1 MFSFEVIK
9 KDKKTTARLGI
20 LKTPHGIIHTPNI
33 AIVATKGSIRGLG
46 FDLAKKFGAE
56 IFMINT
62 FHFFHNDRYKIVQK
76 FGGLHK
82 FLDVDYPL
90 MTDSGGFQVFSLGFG
105 IEHGVGKVADIFP
118 LETRINADLNA
129 DKRGLNNTRINADN
143 GLPGFKPDISENSSG
158 LKPDISG
165 NHSSKLSGKYP
176 GNSSERHPGNNQ
188 RKSTVKIYEE
198 GVEFI
203 SPYDGKKLFL
213 SPELSIKI
221 QKILKADIIF
231 SFDEC
236 TSPLSSYEYTKVAMK
251 RTHRW
256 ALRCLE
262 EFYKTRINTDLKRIN
277 TDKNFEPRIN
287 TDSNADKRG
296 YNFSTRIHADL
307 TRINVD
313 KTRIRH
319 ELNELDTNKFEK
331 NSCNNIR
338 DKFVDKN
345 IKSLRESALDQVMF
359 GIVQGGEYEDLRKES
374 AKFINSLP
382 FFGFGIGGSL
392 GKSKKDI
399 IKVLNWTIPLLDE
412 NKPRHLLGIGE
423 VDDIF
428 NSIEQGVDLFDCV
441 IPTRWARHG
450 AGFTFKGRINLKL
463 KSNKYLND
471 KKPIDLECKC
481 RVCQKFSRAYISHLL
496 KENEIYGIM
505 LLTEHNVFWILNLF
519 KEIRKAIK
527 ENKFLD
533 LKRKIL
539 KYW

>member
-1 MFSFEVIK
+1 MFSFKIIK
-9 KDKKTTARLGI
+9 KDKETKARLGI

-33 AIVATKGSIRGLG
+33 AIVATKGSIRGLS

-62 FHFFHNDRYKIVQK
+62 FHFFHNDRYKTVEK

-82 FLDVDYPL
+82 FLNINYPL

-105 IEHGVGKVADIFP
+105 LEHGVGKVADIFP
-118 LETRINADLNA
+118 LETRNQNQPLDVV
-129 DKRGLNNTRINADN
+129 R
-143 GLPGFKPDISENSSG
+143 PDIN
-158 LKPDISG
+158 
-165 NHSSKLSGKYP
+165 
-176 GNSSERHPGNNQ
+176 
-188 RKSTVKIYEE
+188 KSLVKIFED

-231 SFDEC
+231 AFDEC
-236 TSPLSSYEYTKVAMK
+236 TSPLSSYEYTKQAME

-262 EFYKTRINTDLKRIN
+262 EFKGT
-277 TDKNFEPRIN
+277 KN
-287 TDSNADKRG
+287 
-296 YNFSTRIHADL
+296 
-307 TRINVD
+307 
-313 KTRIRH
+313 
-319 ELNELDTNKFEK
+319 
-331 NSCNNIR
+331 
-338 DKFVDKN
+338 
-345 IKSLRESALDQVMF
+345 QVMF
-359 GIVQGGEYEDLRKES
+359 GIVQGGEYENLRKES

-412 NKPRHLLGIGE
+412 NKPKHLLGIGE

-428 NSIEQGVDLFDCV
+428 NAVEKGIDLFDCV

-450 AGFTFKGRINLKL
+450 TGFTFKGRINLK
-463 KSNKYLND
+463 SSKYLND

-481 RVCQKFSRAYISHLL
+481 TVCKKFSRAYISHLL

>member
-1 MFSFEVIK
+1 MFSFKIIK
-9 KDKKTTARLGI
+9 KDKNTRARLGI

-33 AIVATKGSIRGLG
+33 AIVATKGSIRGIS
-46 FDLAKKFGAE
+46 FDLARKFGGE

-62 FHFFHNDRYKIVQK
+62 FHFFHNDRYKIVEK

-82 FLDVDYPL
+82 FLNINYPL

-105 IEHGVGKVADIFP
+105 LEHGVGKVADIFP
-118 LETRINADLNA
+118 LEAR
-129 DKRGLNNTRINADN
+129 
-143 GLPGFKPDISENSSG
+143 
-158 LKPDISG
+158 
-165 NHSSKLSGKYP
+165 NHNKSLGVARPKGK
-176 GNSSERHPGNNQ
+176 SL
-188 RKSTVKIYEE
+188 VKIFEE
-198 GVEFI
+198 GVEFV

-231 SFDEC
+231 AFDEC
-236 TSPLSSYEYTKVAMK
+236 TSPLSSYEYTKQAMK

-262 EFYKTRINTDLKRIN
+262 EFKGT
-277 TDKNFEPRIN
+277 KN
-287 TDSNADKRG
+287 
-296 YNFSTRIHADL
+296 
-307 TRINVD
+307 
-313 KTRIRH
+313 
-319 ELNELDTNKFEK
+319 
-331 NSCNNIR
+331 
-338 DKFVDKN
+338 
-345 IKSLRESALDQVMF
+345 QVIF

-374 AKFINSLP
+374 AQFINSLP

-428 NSIEQGVDLFDCV
+428 HSIEQGIDLFDCI

-450 AGFTFKGRINLKL
+450 TGFTYKGRINLK
-463 KSNKYLND
+463 SSKYITD
-471 KKPIDLECKC
+471 KKPIDPECKC
-481 RVCQKFSRAYISHLL
+481 NVCQKYSRAYICHLL
-496 KENEIYGIM
+496 KEKEIYGII

-519 KEIRKAIK
+519 KEIRKA
-527 ENKFLD
+527 
-533 LKRKIL
+533 LKNNQFQQLKKRLL

>member
-1 MFSFEVIK
+1 MFDFKITK
-9 KDKKTTARLGI
+9 KDKETKARLGI
-20 LKTPHGIIHTPNI
+20 LKTPHGVIHTPNI
-33 AIVATKGSIRGLG
+33 AIVATKGSIRGLS
-46 FDLAKKFGAE
+46 FERAKKFGAE

-62 FHFFHNDRYKIVQK
+62 FHFFHNERYKTVEK

-82 FLDVDYPL
+82 FLNINYPL

-105 IEHGVGKVADIFP
+105 MEHGVGKVADIFP
-118 LETRINADLNA
+118 LERKTSNEHRYDAV
-129 DKRGLNNTRINADN
+129 RH
-143 GLPGFKPDISENSSG
+143 E
-158 LKPDISG
+158 LKS
-165 NHSSKLSGKYP
+165 
-176 GNSSERHPGNNQ
+176 NQ
-188 RKSTVKIYEE
+188 KSLVKIYEE

-231 SFDEC
+231 AFDEC
-236 TSPLSSYEYTKVAMK
+236 TSPLSSYEYTKTAMK

-256 ALRCLE
+256 AIRCLE
-262 EFYKTRINTDLKRIN
+262 EFYKTRNYANLERTYAKR
-277 TDKNFEPRIN
+277 
-287 TDSNADKRG
+287 
-296 YNFSTRIHADL
+296 
-307 TRINVD
+307 
-313 KTRIRH
+313 
-319 ELNELDTNKFEK
+319 EK
-331 NSCNNIR
+331 
-338 DKFVDKN
+338 
-345 IKSLRESALDQVMF
+345 LDQVMF

-399 IKVLNWTIPLLDE
+399 IKVLNWTIPSLDE

-428 NSIEQGVDLFDCV
+428 NSIENGIDLFDCV

-450 AGFTFKGRINLKL
+450 AGFTYKGRINLK
-463 KSNKYLND
+463 SSKYLSD
-471 KKPIDLECKC
+471 KKPVDPECKC
-481 RVCQKFSRAYISHLL
+481 PVCQKFSRAYISHLL

-505 LLTEHNVFWILNLF
+505 LLTQHNVFWILDLF
-519 KEIRKAIK
+519 KKIRKSIK

>member
-1 MFSFEVIK
+1 MFNFKIIK
-9 KDKKTTARLGI
+9 KDKNTKARLGI

-33 AIVATKGSIRGLG
+33 AIVATKGSIRGLS

-62 FHFFHNDRYKIVQK
+62 FHFFHNERYKIVQK

-82 FLDVDYPL
+82 FLNVNYTL

-105 IEHGVGKVADIFP
+105 LEHGVGKVADIFP
-118 LETRINADLNA
+118 LETRINADFNT

-143 GLPGFKPDISENSSG
+143 GLPGFKPNKLPR
-158 LKPDISG
+158 LKPDIFG

-176 GNSSERHPGNNQ
+176 SNSSGRHPGSNQ
-188 RKSTVKIYEE
+188 RKSAVKIFEE

-203 SPYDGKKLFL
+203 SPYNGKKLFL
-213 SPELSIKI
+213 TPELSIKI

-231 SFDEC
+231 AFDEC
-236 TSPLSSYEYTKVAMK
+236 TSPLSGYEYTKLAMK
-251 RTHRW
+251 RTHSW
-256 ALRCLE
+256 ELRCLE
-262 EFYKTRINTDLKRIN
+262 EFYRTRT
-277 TDKNFEPRIN
+277 
-287 TDSNADKRG
+287 S
-296 YNFSTRIHADL
+296 ADL
-307 TRINVD
+307 TRNNADRNNLPGYQPDMSPGLEPDISG
-313 KTRIRH
+313 KH
-319 ELNELDTNKFEK
+319 PGSLSGKHPGK
-331 NSCNNIR
+331 NT
-338 DKFVDKN
+338 
-345 IKSLRESALDQVMF
+345 KSLRGPALDQVMF

-399 IKVLNWTIPLLDE
+399 IKVLNWTLPLLDE
-412 NKPRHLLGIGE
+412 NKPKHLLGIGE

-428 NSIEQGVDLFDCV
+428 NAVEKGIDLFDCV

-450 AGFTFKGRINLKL
+450 AGFTFKGRINLK
-463 KSNKYLND
+463 SSKYLND

-481 RVCQKFSRAYISHLL
+481 KVCKKFSKSYISHLL

-527 ENKFLD
+527 ENRFLD

>member
-1 MFSFEVIK
+1 MFSFKIIK
-9 KDKKTTARLGI
+9 KDKNTRARLGI

-33 AIVATKGSIRGLG
+33 AIVATKGSIRGIS
-46 FDLAKKFGAE
+46 FDLAKKFGGE

-62 FHFFHNDRYKIVQK
+62 FHFFHNDRYKIVEK

-82 FLDVDYPL
+82 FLNINYPL

-105 IEHGVGKVADIFP
+105 LEHGVGKVADIFP
-118 LETRINADLNA
+118 LEARNQNQSLDVARP
-129 DKRGLNNTRINADN
+129 K
-143 GLPGFKPDISENSSG
+143 
-158 LKPDISG
+158 
-165 NHSSKLSGKYP
+165 GK
-176 GNSSERHPGNNQ
+176 SL
-188 RKSTVKIYEE
+188 VKIFEE

-231 SFDEC
+231 AFDEC
-236 TSPLSSYEYTKVAMK
+236 TSPLSSYEYTKQAMK

-262 EFYKTRINTDLKRIN
+262 EFKGT
-277 TDKNFEPRIN
+277 KN
-287 TDSNADKRG
+287 
-296 YNFSTRIHADL
+296 
-307 TRINVD
+307 
-313 KTRIRH
+313 
-319 ELNELDTNKFEK
+319 
-331 NSCNNIR
+331 
-338 DKFVDKN
+338 
-345 IKSLRESALDQVMF
+345 QVMF

-374 AKFINSLP
+374 AQFINSLP
-382 FFGFGIGGSL
+382 FFGFGIGGIL

-423 VDDIF
+423 IDDIF
-428 NSIEQGVDLFDCV
+428 HSIEQGIDLFDCI

-450 AGFTFKGRINLKL
+450 TGFTSKGRINLK
-463 KSNKYLND
+463 SSKYITD
-471 KKPIDLECKC
+471 KKPIDPECKC
-481 RVCQKFSRAYISHLL
+481 NVCQKYSRAYVCHLL
-496 KENEIYGIM
+496 KEKEIYGII

-519 KEIRKAIK
+519 KEIRKA
-527 ENKFLD
+527 
-533 LKRKIL
+533 LKNDQFQQLKKRLL

>member
-1 MFSFEVIK
+1 MFNFKIIK
-9 KDKKTTARLGI
+9 KDKNTKARLGI

-33 AIVATKGSIRGLG
+33 SIVATKGSIRGLS

-62 FHFFHNDRYKIVQK
+62 FHFFRNERYKIVQK

-82 FLDVDYPL
+82 FLNINYPL
-90 MTDSGGFQVFSLGFG
+90 MTDSGGFQIFSLGFG
-105 IEHGVGKVADIFP
+105 LEHGVGKVADIFP
-118 LETRINADLNA
+118 LEVRDQDQSL
-129 DKRGLNNTRINADN
+129 
-143 GLPGFKPDISENSSG
+143 DIVRT
-158 LKPDISG
+158 K
-165 NHSSKLSGKYP
+165 GK
-176 GNSSERHPGNNQ
+176 SL
-188 RKSTVKIYEE
+188 VKIYEE

-231 SFDEC
+231 AFDEC
-236 TSPLSSYEYTKVAMK
+236 TSPLSSYEYTKQAME

-262 EFYKTRINTDLKRIN
+262 EFKGT
-277 TDKNFEPRIN
+277 KN
-287 TDSNADKRG
+287 
-296 YNFSTRIHADL
+296 
-307 TRINVD
+307 
-313 KTRIRH
+313 
-319 ELNELDTNKFEK
+319 
-331 NSCNNIR
+331 
-338 DKFVDKN
+338 
-345 IKSLRESALDQVMF
+345 QVMF
-359 GIVQGGEYEDLRKES
+359 GIIQGGEYEDLRKES
-374 AKFINSLP
+374 VKFINSLP

-399 IKVLNWTIPLLDE
+399 IKVLNWTIPLLDK

-428 NSIEQGVDLFDCV
+428 HSIEQGIDLFDCV

-450 AGFTFKGRINLKL
+450 TGFTFKGRINLK
-463 KSNKYLND
+463 SSKYLND

-481 RVCQKFSRAYISHLL
+481 TVCKKFSRAYISHLL
-496 KENEIYGIM
+496 KENEIYGMM

>member
-1 MFSFEVIK
+1 MRIIELNKKMFSFKIIK
-9 KDKKTTARLGI
+9 KDKNTKARLGI

-33 AIVATKGSIRGLG
+33 AIVATKGSIRGIS
-46 FDLAKKFGAE
+46 FDLAKKFGGE

-62 FHFFHNDRYKIVQK
+62 FHFFHNDRYKIVEK

-82 FLDVDYPL
+82 FLNINYPL

-105 IEHGVGKVADIFP
+105 LEHGVGKVADIFP
-118 LETRINADLNA
+118 LEA
-129 DKRGLNNTRINADN
+129 RINADN
-143 GLPGFKPDISENSSG
+143 NNTNKSRIKRINHELNNNEFEINSS
-158 LKPDISG
+158 PFV
-165 NHSSKLSGKYP
+165 N
-176 GNSSERHPGNNQ
+176 NSYNNIRNKFAKKNQ
-188 RKSTVKIYEE
+188 KSLVKIFEE

-203 SPYDGKKLFL
+203 SPYDGKNLFL

-231 SFDEC
+231 AFDEC
-236 TSPLSSYEYTKVAMK
+236 TSPLSSYEYTKQAMK

-262 EFYKTRINTDLKRIN
+262 EFKGT
-277 TDKNFEPRIN
+277 KN
-287 TDSNADKRG
+287 
-296 YNFSTRIHADL
+296 
-307 TRINVD
+307 
-313 KTRIRH
+313 
-319 ELNELDTNKFEK
+319 
-331 NSCNNIR
+331 
-338 DKFVDKN
+338 
-345 IKSLRESALDQVMF
+345 QVMF

-423 VDDIF
+423 IDDIF
-428 NSIEQGVDLFDCV
+428 HSIEQGIDLFDCI

-450 AGFTFKGRINLKL
+450 TGFTSKGRINLK
-463 KSNKYLND
+463 SSKYITD
-471 KKPIDLECKC
+471 KKPIDPECKC
-481 RVCQKFSRAYISHLL
+481 NVCQKYSRAYICHLL
-496 KENEIYGIM
+496 KEKEIYGII

-519 KEIRKAIK
+519 KEIRKA
-527 ENKFLD
+527 
-533 LKRKIL
+533 LKNDQFQQLKKRLL

>member
-1 MFSFEVIK
+1 MFSFKIIK
-9 KDKKTTARLGI
+9 KDKNTRARLGI

-33 AIVATKGSIRGLG
+33 AIVATKGSIRGIS
-46 FDLAKKFGAE
+46 FDLARKFGGE

-62 FHFFHNDRYKIVQK
+62 FHFFHNDRYKIVEK

-82 FLDVDYPL
+82 FLNINYPL

-105 IEHGVGKVADIFP
+105 LEHGVGKVADIFP
-118 LETRINADLNA
+118 LEAR
-129 DKRGLNNTRINADN
+129 
-143 GLPGFKPDISENSSG
+143 
-158 LKPDISG
+158 
-165 NHSSKLSGKYP
+165 NHNKSLGVARPKGK
-176 GNSSERHPGNNQ
+176 SL
-188 RKSTVKIYEE
+188 VKIFEE
-198 GVEFI
+198 GVEFV

-231 SFDEC
+231 AFDEC
-236 TSPLSSYEYTKVAMK
+236 TSPLSSYEYTKQAMK

-262 EFYKTRINTDLKRIN
+262 EFKGT
-277 TDKNFEPRIN
+277 KN
-287 TDSNADKRG
+287 
-296 YNFSTRIHADL
+296 
-307 TRINVD
+307 
-313 KTRIRH
+313 
-319 ELNELDTNKFEK
+319 
-331 NSCNNIR
+331 
-338 DKFVDKN
+338 
-345 IKSLRESALDQVMF
+345 QVMF

-374 AKFINSLP
+374 AQFINSLP

-399 IKVLNWTIPLLDE
+399 IKVLIWTIPLLDE

-428 NSIEQGVDLFDCV
+428 HSIEQGIDLFDCI

-450 AGFTFKGRINLKL
+450 TGFTYKGRINLK
-463 KSNKYLND
+463 SSKYITD
-471 KKPIDLECKC
+471 KKPIDPECKC
-481 RVCQKFSRAYISHLL
+481 NVCQKYSRAYICHLL
-496 KENEIYGIM
+496 KEKEIYGII

-519 KEIRKAIK
+519 KEIRKA
-527 ENKFLD
+527 
-533 LKRKIL
+533 LKNNQFQQLKKRLL

>member
-1 MFSFEVIK
+1 MFNFKIIK
-9 KDKKTTARLGI
+9 KDKNTRARLGI

-33 AIVATKGSIRGLG
+33 AIVATKGSIRGIS
-46 FDLAKKFGAE
+46 FDLAKKFGGE

-62 FHFFHNDRYKIVQK
+62 FHFFHNDRYKIVDK

-82 FLDVDYPL
+82 FLNINYPL

-105 IEHGVGKVADIFP
+105 LEHGVGKVADIFP
-118 LETRINADLNA
+118 LEAKNQNQSLDVARP
-129 DKRGLNNTRINADN
+129 K
-143 GLPGFKPDISENSSG
+143 
-158 LKPDISG
+158 
-165 NHSSKLSGKYP
+165 GK
-176 GNSSERHPGNNQ
+176 SL
-188 RKSTVKIYEE
+188 VKIFEE

-231 SFDEC
+231 AFDEC
-236 TSPLSSYEYTKVAMK
+236 TSPLSSYEYTKQAMQ

-262 EFYKTRINTDLKRIN
+262 EFKGT
-277 TDKNFEPRIN
+277 KN
-287 TDSNADKRG
+287 
-296 YNFSTRIHADL
+296 
-307 TRINVD
+307 
-313 KTRIRH
+313 
-319 ELNELDTNKFEK
+319 
-331 NSCNNIR
+331 
-338 DKFVDKN
+338 
-345 IKSLRESALDQVMF
+345 QVMF

-428 NSIEQGVDLFDCV
+428 HSIEQGIDLFDCI

-450 AGFTFKGRINLKL
+450 TGFTYKGRINLK
-463 KSNKYLND
+463 SSKYVKD
-471 KKPIDLECKC
+471 KKPIDPECKC
-481 RVCQKFSRAYISHLL
+481 NVCQKYSRAYICHLL
-496 KENEIYGIM
+496 KEKEIYGII
-505 LLTEHNVFWILNLF
+505 LLTEHNIFWILNLF
-519 KEIRKAIK
+519 KEIREALRNNQFTKMQRRLLM
-527 ENKFLD
+527 F
-533 LKRKIL
+533 
-539 KYW
+539 Y

>member
-1 MFSFEVIK
+1 MFSFQIIK
-9 KDKKTTARLGI
+9 KDKNTRARLGI

-33 AIVATKGSIRGLG
+33 ALVATKGSIRGIS
-46 FDLAKKFGAE
+46 FDLAKKFGGE

-62 FHFFHNDRYKIVQK
+62 FHFFHNDRYKVVEK

-82 FLDVDYPL
+82 FLDINYPL

-105 IEHGVGKVADIFP
+105 LEHGVGKVADIFP
-118 LETRINADLNA
+118 LEAR
-129 DKRGLNNTRINADN
+129 
-143 GLPGFKPDISENSSG
+143 
-158 LKPDISG
+158 
-165 NHSSKLSGKYP
+165 NHNQSLDVRRPKGK
-176 GNSSERHPGNNQ
+176 SL
-188 RKSTVKIYEE
+188 VKIYEE
-198 GVEFI
+198 GVEFV

-231 SFDEC
+231 AFDEC
-236 TSPLSSYEYTKVAMK
+236 TSPLSSYEYTKQAMK

-256 ALRCLE
+256 ALKCLE
-262 EFYKTRINTDLKRIN
+262 EFKET
-277 TDKNFEPRIN
+277 KN
-287 TDSNADKRG
+287 
-296 YNFSTRIHADL
+296 
-307 TRINVD
+307 
-313 KTRIRH
+313 
-319 ELNELDTNKFEK
+319 
-331 NSCNNIR
+331 
-338 DKFVDKN
+338 
-345 IKSLRESALDQVMF
+345 QVMF

-399 IKVLNWTIPLLDE
+399 IKVLNWTLPLLYED
-412 NKPRHLLGIGE
+412 KPRHLLGIGE
-423 VDDIF
+423 VDDVF
-428 NSIEQGVDLFDCV
+428 NSIEQGIDLFDCV

-450 AGFTFKGRINLKL
+450 AGFTFKGRINLK
-463 KSNKYLND
+463 SSKYLND

-481 RVCQKFSRAYISHLL
+481 TVCKKFSKAYISHLL

>member
-1 MFSFEVIK
+1 
-9 KDKKTTARLGI
+9 LGV

-33 AIVATKGSIRGLG
+33 AIVATKGSIRGIS
-46 FDLAKKFGAE
+46 FDLAKKIGAE
-56 IFMINT
+56 VFMINT
-62 FHFFHNDRYKIVQK
+62 FHFFHNDRYKIVEK

-82 FLDVDYPL
+82 FLNINYPL

-105 IEHGVGKVADIFP
+105 LEHGVGKVVDIFP
-118 LETRINADLNA
+118 
-129 DKRGLNNTRINADN
+129 
-143 GLPGFKPDISENSSG
+143 SESRNQNQS
-158 LKPDISG
+158 LDVVRTK
-165 NHSSKLSGKYP
+165 GK
-176 GNSSERHPGNNQ
+176 SL
-188 RKSTVKIYEE
+188 VKIFEE

-213 SPELSIKI
+213 TPELSIKI

-231 SFDEC
+231 AFDEC
-236 TSPLSSYEYTKVAMK
+236 TSPLSSYEYTKLAME

-262 EFYKTRINTDLKRIN
+262 GFKGT
-277 TDKNFEPRIN
+277 KN
-287 TDSNADKRG
+287 
-296 YNFSTRIHADL
+296 
-307 TRINVD
+307 
-313 KTRIRH
+313 
-319 ELNELDTNKFEK
+319 
-331 NSCNNIR
+331 
-338 DKFVDKN
+338 
-345 IKSLRESALDQVMF
+345 QVMF

-399 IKVLNWTIPLLDE
+399 IKVLNWTLPFLNE

-423 VDDIF
+423 VDDVF
-428 NSIEQGVDLFDCV
+428 NSIEQGIDLFDCV

-450 AGFTFKGRINLKL
+450 AGFTFKGRINLK
-463 KSNKYLND
+463 SSKYLND

-481 RVCQKFSRAYISHLL
+481 PVCQKFSRAYISHLL

-505 LLTEHNVFWILNLF
+505 LLTKHNVFWVLNLF

-527 ENKFLD
+527 ENRFLD